1 MVEGTMTSLLKFLWG
16 GGYLGVLVSNRN
28 LNTVPTP
35 QGSLK
40 CPLEWDTN
48 VRNHA
53 AMTESCKPHPS
64 IGKGRGFRTTAVP
77 VVSQVRLS
85 LSGLAGQ
92 TLSPHVRV
100 WPARLPLL
108 HKNANAPN

>member
-1 MVEGTMTSLLKFLWG
+1 MTSLWKFLWG

-64 IGKGRGFRTTAVP
+64 DRKGARFSYHCCAC
-77 VVSQVRLS
+77 
-85 LSGLAGQ
+85 GLAGQ
-92 TLSPHVRV
+92 TLTQWSRGADSLSPRESL
-100 WPARLPLL
+100 ARETTTAAQKRKGTQLVF
-108 HKNANAPN
+108 